1 MNVATHKQV
10 EAGQAIYNKYVLAA
24 YDLLV
29 LGVSCQLFWRCP
41 SHRMET
47 QYNNFLS
54 NNHLDVGVGTGYF
67 LDHCQFPSDNP
78 RIALM
83 DLNKNSL
90 NYTAERI
97 VRYAPEA
104 YCRNILEPISIPAE
118 NFDSVGINFLLHC
131 VPGDLSEKSA
141 IFDHLKAV
149 MHPNAVIFGSTI
161 LHVGVSPNWLA
172 KRLMNTYNNKGVFSN
187 LDDSAEGLKRELEA
201 RFSDVSV
208 EVVGCVAL
216 FSARKLI

>member
-1 MNVATHKQV
+1 MNVATDKQV
-10 EAGQAIYNKYVLAA
+10 EAGQAVYNKYVLTA

-29 LGVSCQLFWRCP
+29 LGVSCQLFWKCP
-41 SHRMET
+41 SHRMEI
-47 QYNNFLS
+47 QYNKFAS

-104 YCRNILEPISIPAE
+104 YCRNILDPISIPAE

-161 LHVGVSPNWLA
+161 LHVGVSPNLLA
-172 KRLMNTYNNKGVFSN
+172 KRLMNAYNNKGVFSN
-187 LDDSAEGLKRELEA
+187 LYDSAEGLKRELEV